1 MTTNFHLCGILSI
14 IQKIVLFKLDFTAD
28 ICKPDQL
35 YLSYSHFK
43 YVTQWSL
50 FIWSIFIRN
59 KIYTVTTFIR
69 SFIYMVTFPTVT
81 IFIRVTFY
89 TVDFYIQPFQTVY
102 CIYGISLQCYY
113 LLLLCLHFINK
124 LLVIAMQMLG
134 SYTEAKKVTKL
145 CPGQFWAIAYLHC

>member
-1 MTTNFHLCGILSI
+1 MAFKKMTTNFHLCGILSI

-50 FIWSIFIRN
+50 FMGSIFIRN

-81 IFIRVTFY
+81 IHIYSCYFLYGRFLYSPFSYSLMYLWYLLTMLLSTPTVLTFY
-89 TVDFYIQPFQTVY
+89 
-102 CIYGISLQCYY
+102 
-113 LLLLCLHFINK
+113 K
-124 LLVIAMQMLG
+124 
-134 SYTEAKKVTKL
+134 
-145 CPGQFWAIAYLHC
+145 